1 MEQTT
6 KNRATFQSR
15 LGFILVSAGCAIG
28 LGNVWK
34 FPYVCGQN
42 GGGAFLLLYLFCLV
56 LLGLPILMCEF
67 AIGRGSNRSIAQAL
81 NQLEQPG
88 SRYHLTKYM
97 GIAGNYLLMM
107 FYTMVTG
114 WMLFYAFRYISGSI
128 DASSTDATA
137 NAFQQM
143 LDSPGYMTLFAALVI
158 VLCIG
163 VCALGLQNGIEKITK
178 VMMLLLMGL
187 MVVLAINSLRLE
199 GAVEGLKF
207 YLVPDFGK
215 LFENGFTS
223 VLFAAM
229 TQAFFTLS
237 IGIGAME
244 IFGSYLKKDR
254 RILGESI
261 NVIVLD
267 TAVAVVAGLIIIPAC
282 FAYGIEPGA
291 GPSLIFITIPNIFAQ
306 VAGGRVWGGLFFL
319 FLSFAAFTTLVAV
332 FENII
337 SFDMDLFGWSRK
349 KSTLVSLILI
359 IILSMPCVMGFNVLA
374 GFTPLGEGSTIMDL
388 EDFIVSNNLL
398 PLGSLGYVLFCTK
411 KNGWGWNHFLEEI
424 NQGEGWKFP
433 SGIKGYMSYGLPLL
447 IIIIYLKGYY
457 DKFQPM
463 GTKVLVGWM
472 IVAILFLT
480 FVIGCSC
487 GKSNAE
493 KVDK

>member
-42 GGGAFLLLYLFCLV
+42 GGGAFLLLYFFCLV

-163 VCALGLQNGIEKITK
+163 VCALGLQNGIEKVTK

-207 YLVPDFGK
+207 YLVPDMQQIEQVG
-215 LFENGFTS
+215 LFHIITN
-223 VLFAAM
+223 AM
-229 TQAFFTLS
+229 SQAFFTLS
-237 IGIGAME
+237 LGIGAML
-244 IFGSYLKKDR
+244 IFGSYLNGGKSL
-254 RILGESI
+254 LGEAVSI
-261 NVIVLD
+261 AALD
-267 TAVAVVAGLIIIPAC
+267 TFVAITAGLIIFPAC
-282 FAYGIEPGA
+282 FSYNVQPDS
-291 GPSLIFITIPNIFAQ
+291 GPKLIFMTLPHIFTSMK
-306 VAGGRVWGGLFFL
+306 GGRIFGSFFFL
-319 FLSFAAFTTLVAV
+319 FLFFAALSTIIAV
-332 FENII
+332 FENIMCCFSEI
-337 SFDMDLFGWSRK
+337 FGVSRK
-349 KSTLVSLILI
+349 QSAIINCILVILGSL
-359 IILSMPCVMGFNVLA
+359 PCALGYNVWSGFQ
-374 GFTPLGEGSTIMDL
+374 PLGAGSTVLDL
-388 EDFIVSNNLL
+388 EDFIVSNLLL
-398 PLGSLGYVLFCTK
+398 PVGSLIYLLFCTSK
-411 KNGWGWNHFLEEI
+411 WGWGFKNYQAEA
-424 NQGEGWKFP
+424 N
-433 SGIKGYMSYGLPLL
+433 KGGGLKVPDWVRVYLSYILPLL
-447 IIIIYLKGYY
+447 LL
-457 DKFQPM
+457 
-463 GTKVLVGWM
+463 VL
-472 IVAILFLT
+472 IVQGL
-480 FVIGCSC
+480 IG
-487 GKSNAE
+487 
-493 KVDK
+493 